1 MAKEEDVGKLVKIHS
16 DLMAKFQDLTSRG
29 LALVKEIGILKQVVS
44 YLAEFKV
51 HWTRL
56 TVFFKE
62 LAELIKV
69 DFYDRVLDLITT
81 YLNVVSDDPLKSG
94 TIFLKSLDIAEAVFQ
109 LEEVTKLYVNVSDV
123 YLSKCILRMNKF
135 TVNEEACRLASRDIL
150 QYAGEK
156 KIELLNQMQM
166 GRSEFEKYKFLH
178 DQLLERSSSKYVTQ
192 NKSSY
197 FND

>member
-1 MAKEEDVGKLVKIHS
+1 
-16 DLMAKFQDLTSRG
+16 MAKFQDLTSRG

-51 HWTRL
+51 HWSRL

-123 YLSKCILRMNKF
+123 
-135 TVNEEACRLASRDIL
+135 
-150 QYAGEK
+150 
-156 KIELLNQMQM
+156 
-166 GRSEFEKYKFLH
+166 
-178 DQLLERSSSKYVTQ
+178 
-192 NKSSY
+192 
-197 FND
+197 

>member
-1 MAKEEDVGKLVKIHS
+1 M
-16 DLMAKFQDLTSRG
+16 
-29 LALVKEIGILKQVVS
+29 
-44 YLAEFKV
+44 
-51 HWTRL
+51 
-56 TVFFKE
+56 
-62 LAELIKV
+62 
-69 DFYDRVLDLITT
+69 
-81 YLNVVSDDPLKSG
+81 
-94 TIFLKSLDIAEAVFQ
+94 
-109 LEEVTKLYVNVSDV
+109 YVNVSDV